1 MKPVVNEEH
10 KTDVLSERCELMYI
24 KIRPDSDIII
34 INGEIILACWC
45 LGEVHERS
53 FGCTIEKVNSQE
65 WCFNR

>member
-34 INGEIILACWC
+34 INGEIILAC
-45 LGEVHERS
+45 
-53 FGCTIEKVNSQE
+53 
-65 WCFNR
+65 